1 MLRPLIRASIFISSS
16 SLMLLL
22 IMLMVE
28 ASIVTL
34 AFTSI
39 PMFYHRP
46 MTQCGYGYYG
56 MESHWTCRRNVGM
69 SSLSLA
75 FSSTC
80 LSSSSSSSSG
90 EEDRQL
96 EDRQMQEQQ
105 YEYIAKLEGVAQS
118 LNKQVLEKDELIS
131 MLRDELTDLG
141 RQYSNERRLRDEESS
156 KLLKVR
162 EEMTR
167 QLIATRTDA
176 TKEQTKIRGE
186 LEDMILR
193 REGEVRDLQQEVFQ
207 LEQQMYQFQ
216 AERGNLRSMF
226 KILLRLLFQKFTN
239 AIGKG
244 KKRLGRRLSK
254 LRRGP

>member
-1 MLRPLIRASIFISSS
+1 MMRPLIRLSLLS
-16 SLMLLL
+16 SLMMMMLLV
-22 IMLMVE
+22 IIMVE
-28 ASIVTL
+28 ASIVAL
-34 AFTSI
+34 AFTSL
-39 PMFYHRP
+39 PMFHRP
-46 MTQCGYGYYG
+46 VIHAHDGYYC

-69 SSLSLA
+69 SSSSA

-80 LSSSSSSSSG
+80 LRSSSSSSSG
-90 EEDRQL
+90 GGGEDDRQL
-96 EDRQMQEQQ
+96 EDHQMQEQQ
-105 YEYIAKLEGVAQS
+105 YEYIAKLEGAARS

-141 RQYSNERRLRDEESS
+141 RQYSKERRLRDEESN

-207 LEQQMYQFQ
+207 VEQHMYQFQ
-216 AERGNLRSMF
+216 AERENLRSMC
-226 KILLRLLFQKFTN
+226 KILLHLLFQKLN
-239 AIGKG
+239 RAIGKG

-254 LRRGP
+254 LRQGP